1 MRGWSDGGT
10 STCEVASKGSVTKER
25 AEGHLSLVN
34 MRWGGSSK
42 LGAGASLLKG
52 NVNALRRL

>member
-1 MRGWSDGGT
+1 MEAP
-10 STCEVASKGSVTKER
+10 CEIASKGSVTEER

-42 LGAGASLLKG
+42 LGTGASLLKG